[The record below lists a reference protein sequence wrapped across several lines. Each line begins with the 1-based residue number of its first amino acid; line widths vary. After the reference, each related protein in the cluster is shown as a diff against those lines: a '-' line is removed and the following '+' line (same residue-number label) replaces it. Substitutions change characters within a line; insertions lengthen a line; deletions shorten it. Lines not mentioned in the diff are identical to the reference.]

1 MGLQS
6 RLAKTLWP
14 EHIAFRRKL
23 ELKPY
28 LRDYIL
34 QPTFKASVFLL
45 SFTVIRIWLAL
56 VLLPLYCSAQALF
69 ALPHIISWLSFL
81 LTSSGRMKLRARCY
95 GYRRGETD
103 LAAEQYQGTFHF
115 APQRVEYS
123 SSGAT
128 TWDVPR
134 VEVEVCGIKARVAH
148 FKPTGV
154 QNNGKTIVLL
164 HGNPSWSYMWRNIAP
179 SLSIAGYEVL
189 CVDWLGHGASD
200 KPTSPSEI
208 TFELHMC
215 TLINVV
221 EQFDLHDFYVGA
233 HDWGGCVALCT
244 LPAITEQRKCSGL
257 FLLNT
262 FFPARPS
269 DVSLHYL
276 LLYWIWFFST
286 GIMGTLLPESLVL
299 RFMAPDITG
308 KIANAYDSAYEYHSL
323 RAKASI
329 GRFSHMVPAMPDLIY
344 QLRDSSWWMV
354 LEGLH
359 PQLLTNINA
368 QARLA
373 KLNSEVRKW
382 WDGSDRTA
390 RTPPTSSD
398 SNTSNESRS
407 LTKTES
413 IPKRV
418 MILFGRDDPLLPEFC
433 QVLTQTIKIGRPAHS
448 PIAGWLSGAGH
459 YPMEQRPE
467 SIVKSMDALMS
478 A

>member
-34 QPTFKASVFLL
+34 QPTFRASSFLL
-45 SFTVIRIWLAL
+45 DFTVIRIWLASI
-56 VLLPLYCSAQALF
+56 LLPLYCLVQALF
-69 ALPHIISWLSFL
+69 ALPYVTPRLPLL
-81 LTSSGRMKLRARCY
+81 LTSSGRTKLQAQCY
-95 GYRRGETD
+95 AYRQIEND
-103 LAAEQYQGTFHF
+103 IASEQYQGMFYF
-115 APQRVEYS
+115 PPQMVEHS
-123 SSGAT
+123 SPTAT
-128 TWDVPR
+128 VWNVSR
-134 VEVEVCGIKARVAH
+134 VEVEVCGIKARVAQ
-148 FKPTGV
+148 FKPIGV

-164 HGNPSWSYMWRNIAP
+164 HGNPSWSYIWRNIAP
-179 SLSIAGYEVL
+179 SLSVAGYEVL

-200 KPTSPSEI
+200 KPISPSQI
-208 TFELHMC
+208 TFELHMR

-221 EQFDLHDFYVGA
+221 EYFDLHDFYIGA

-244 LPAITEQRKCSGL
+244 LPVIAEQRKCSGL

-269 DVSLHYL
+269 DVSPRYL
-276 LLYWIWFFST
+276 LLYWIGFFSS
-286 GIMGTLLPESLVL
+286 GIFGTLLPESLVL
-299 RFMAPDITG
+299 RFMAPNITG
-308 KIANAYDSAYEYHSL
+308 KIANAYDSAYEYHSP
-323 RAKASI
+323 RAKVSI

-344 QLRDSSWWMV
+344 QFRDSKWWMTV
-354 LEGLH
+354 EGLH

-373 KLNSEVRKW
+373 TLNSEVRKW
-382 WDGSDRTA
+382 WDGSERA
-390 RTPPTSSD
+390 ASSPPSSSD
-398 SNTSNESRS
+398 SKTSNESRS
-407 LTKTES
+407 LTKPES

-433 QVLTQTIKIGRPAHS
+433 QVLAKTIKIGRPAHS